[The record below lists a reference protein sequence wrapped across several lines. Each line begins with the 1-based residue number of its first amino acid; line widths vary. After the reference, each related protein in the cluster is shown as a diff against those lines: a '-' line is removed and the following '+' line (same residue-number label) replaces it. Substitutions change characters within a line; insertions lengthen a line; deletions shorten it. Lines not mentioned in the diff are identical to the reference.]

1 MTAAQVAA
9 ETAPGAAHIDDDAL
23 LDYIRAEAYTVH
35 HPVSSCR
42 MGTDPQAVVDR
53 LGELHEMGF
62 GQVVLFAHDRA
73 SDATLELLA
82 AEVLP
87 RV

>member
-1 MTAAQVAA
+1 MSVEAVLAL
-9 ETAPGAAHIDDDAL
+9 APGDAT
-23 LDYIRAEAYTVH
+23 LDSVRHSAEKRFGGAGFGL
-35 HPVSSCR
+35 R
-42 MGTDPQAVVDR
+42 DGGLIGAPQAIVDR

-62 GQVVLFAHDRA
+62 GQVVLFTHDRA

-87 RV
+87 RL